1 MTRSWPWLAGA
12 AVSGVLAI
20 VASQDGHW
28 MLLAL
33 AKPLT
38 TILLIALAWQRAG
51 VGRRRSAILAGLVL
65 SLFGDIALLW
75 PQQGFLPGLVAFL
88 LAHLAYLVAFTTHTR
103 FASRLLPFAIYAL
116 LAALALSVLWSGV
129 PEALRVPVI
138 AYVVCLASMAAQA
151 ACAAMAEGG
160 LARRAAIGGAF
171 FMLSDTLLAFNKF
184 AAPFALAPLAVLST
198 YWVAQAFIATSLPP
212 RR

>member
-1 MTRSWPWLAGA
+1 MTKSWPWLAGA
-12 AVSGVLAI
+12 AAAGAVAI
-20 VASQDGHW
+20 AASQAGQW
-28 MLLAL
+28 VLLAL

-38 TILLIALAWQRAG
+38 TMLLIALAWQRAG
-51 VGRRRSAILAGLVL
+51 EGRRRGAILAGLVL

-75 PQQGFLPGLVAFL
+75 PQQGFLPGLVSFL
-88 LAHLAYLVAFTTHTR
+88 LAHLAYLVAFTTRTR
-103 FASRLLPFAIYAL
+103 FAARALPFAIYAL
-116 LAALALSVLWSGV
+116 LAALALSVLWPGV
-129 PEALRVPVI
+129 PATLRVPVI
-138 AYVVCLASMAAQA
+138 AYVACLASMAAQA

-184 AAPFALAPLAVLST
+184 AAPFTLAPLAVLST
-198 YWVAQAFIATSLPP
+198 YWIAQAFIATSLPP